1 MFKLSALFIGA
12 TLVASLLLVGC
23 SQSNGYSNSVPN
35 TEGDEVSG
43 LASADGEVS
52 ELNSTGDKVI
62 NEPTLP
68 EELNASIND
77 DTNLSE
83 LNTTSVEVINGH
95 ILPPEPDP
103 KINNATLLGI
113 DFNNNGVR
121 DDVEIW
127 IYKTYK
133 DKHPV
138 YIDIAMQ
145 AARAYK
151 LVLEHPE
158 KAREIRKIVNA
169 PMNCGIYY
177 QYNAKYL
184 NEPTLV
190 DERIDAKVFN
200 KYFQTEERRNTY
212 WQYDKLLSG
221 GVYDALRSAEL
232 KTQCDF
238 DTNQYEE

>member
-52 ELNSTGDKVI
+52 ELNSTRDKVI

-77 DTNLSE
+77 DINLSE

-103 KINNATLLGI
+103 KINNSTLLGI
-113 DFNNNGVR
+113 DSNNNGVR

-145 AARAYK
+145 AGRAYK

-158 KAREIRKIVNA
+158 KALEIHDEVRA
-169 PMNCGIYY
+169 PLHCQFYY
-177 QYNAKYL
+177 ENDAKYL
-184 NEPTLV
+184 NEPILV
-190 DERIDAKVFN
+190 TEDIVSEYFRSKIYFNTKERM
-200 KYFQTEERRNTY
+200 ERY
-212 WQYDKLLSG
+212 IQYDTLLSG
-221 GVYDALRSAEL
+221 GSYRLPTFENEKKS
-232 KTQCDF
+232 CDF
-238 DTNQYEE
+238 SIK